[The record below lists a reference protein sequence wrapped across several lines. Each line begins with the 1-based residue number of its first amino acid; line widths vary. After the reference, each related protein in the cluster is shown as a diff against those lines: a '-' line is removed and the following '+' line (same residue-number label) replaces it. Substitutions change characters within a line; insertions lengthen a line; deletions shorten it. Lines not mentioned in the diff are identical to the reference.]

1 MPAYL
6 LHLTELAG
14 SLNSSDGASC
24 IICVG
29 APEGSRDEEEEIV
42 AHSLSGAWIQ
52 LFSALLTC
60 WEGYAKLF
68 SKITVL
74 QFVVPQLDI
83 LAGRI
88 LLKVSSTFAR
98 TKSVHGGLAA
108 ARGKC
113 FSQGRRSADF
123 FPDFAICQLS

>member
-52 LFSALLTC
+52 LFSALALATTLLTC
-60 WEGYAKLF
+60 WEGYVKLF

-83 LAGRI
+83 LAG
-88 LLKVSSTFAR
+88 S
-98 TKSVHGGLAA
+98 
-108 ARGKC
+108 C
-113 FSQGRRSADF
+113 
-123 FPDFAICQLS
+123 